1 MDPAAKSSK
10 PGAAGSVAMSVA
22 ADLQGLRDGSSADRG
37 PESRFARAYREAG
50 VKLVNG
56 LCNAMLGLISQFEGR
71 ARFKHFDNENH

>member
-1 MDPAAKSSK
+1 MKVQLTEDQ
-10 PGAAGSVAMSVA
+10 GA
-22 ADLQGLRDGSSADRG
+22 
-37 PESRFARAYREAG
+37 RFARAYRDAG